1 MGYKST
7 TAQLFTVP
15 PNIAAFILVLLT
27 STLSDKIKARGP
39 IMVVCCILA
48 MAGYIML
55 LASKA
60 NSVRYG
66 GTFLVAI
73 GVYPGSP
80 MIMVRLTT
88 NVNLKI
94 KVFPTDVVIF
104 LSRDGYPTTWRLIM
118 FGQQALG
125 FRLPLLTVPHLLLL
139 LFIYHKMRKA
149 LVFQYLNI
157 KSQFID

>member
-15 PNIAAFILVLLT
+15 PNIAAFVLVLIT
-27 STLSDKIKARGP
+27 STLSDRIKARGP
-39 IMVVCCILA
+39 IMAVGSVLA

-55 LASKA
+55 LASKS

-80 MIMVRLTT
+80 MVVVR
-88 NVNLKI
+88 
-94 KVFPTDVVIF
+94 
-104 LSRDGYPTTWRLIM
+104 SM
-118 FGQQALG
+118 
-125 FRLPLLTVPHLLLL
+125 LLLML
-139 LFIYHKMRKA
+139 SCTFTVYA
-149 LVFQYLNI
+149 N
-157 KSQFID
+157 

>member
-27 STLSDKIKARGP
+27 STLSDKIKARGS
-39 IMVVCCILA
+39 IMAVCCILA

-66 GTFLVAI
+66 GTFLVGM

-80 MIMVRLTT
+80 MIMVCLTT
-88 NVNLKI
+88 NAK
-94 KVFPTDVVIF
+94 
-104 LSRDGYPTTWRLIM
+104 
-118 FGQQALG
+118 
-125 FRLPLLTVPHLLLL
+125 
-139 LFIYHKMRKA
+139 
-149 LVFQYLNI
+149 
-157 KSQFID
+157 